1 MEDIVPGLLNEIQDQ
16 FDREVAKNDKIK
28 RFRKLVQKGQATY
41 EETNE
46 IAQEIGK
53 ILTKAYRDNINSDVL
68 PDGRMYYNIADRVL
82 NPTLRAGYNVA
93 ADNAAAMQQQVN
105 NVAGIG
111 IKVQRVQME
120 QDNIAG
126 IINRISQ
133 EENYDDIKW
142 ILDAPVRNMVQKA
155 VAFGKEHIAV
165 EGGGKVEFRTRTS
178 KGGLGEGF
186 DVLIIDEAQ
195 EYQDDQESALKYVVT
210 DSKNPQTI
218 FCGTPPTPVSSGTVF
233 TKYRKATLE
242 GRNVDSGWAEWSV
255 EEKTDPRDIEA
266 WYETNPS
273 LGTVFTERSVTA
285 EIGDDDIDFNIQR
298 LGLWIR
304 YNQKSAIS
312 ETEWNELKAHVKP
325 ELTGELYVGIKYS
338 KDGNVA
344 MAIASKTEEGKIF
357 VECIDCREVRAGDT
371 WMLAYLKGWKARKVV
386 IDGASGQ
393 QLLEEEMREYGIKNA
408 HLPTVKEIIAANA
421 KFEQGLYQRSIVH
434 SGQPSL
440 VQAVSNCEKRAI
452 GSNGGFGY
460 KAIKEEIEIALL
472 DSVILAYWACSETKV
487 KRRKQ
492 RISC

>member
-1 MEDIVPGLLNEIQDQ
+1 MIELILANGYRNKTVADILEEQ
-16 FDREVAKNDKIK
+16 K
-28 RFRKLVQKGQATY
+28 KL
-41 EETNE
+41 EET
-46 IAQEIGK
+46 
-53 ILTKAYRDNINSDVL
+53 
-68 PDGRMYYNIADRVL
+68 
-82 NPTLRAGYNVA
+82 
-93 ADNAAAMQQQVN
+93 
-105 NVAGIG
+105 
-111 IKVQRVQME
+111 
-120 QDNIAG
+120 
-126 IINRISQ
+126 
-133 EENYDDIKW
+133 
-142 ILDAPVRNMVQKA
+142 
-155 VAFGKEHIAV
+155 
-165 EGGGKVEFRTRTS
+165 
-178 KGGLGEGF
+178 
-186 DVLIIDEAQ
+186 
-195 EYQDDQESALKYVVT
+195 LKYMKENGLT
-210 DSKNPQTI
+210 LHGYKLDS
-218 FCGTPPTPVSSGTVF
+218 G
-233 TKYRKATLE
+233 RL
-242 GRNVDSGWAEWSV
+242 RNVIA
-255 EEKTDPRDIEA
+255 
-266 WYETNPS
+266 
-273 LGTVFTERSVTA
+273 
-285 EIGDDDIDFNIQR
+285 
-298 LGLWIR
+298 
-304 YNQKSAIS
+304 
-312 ETEWNELKAHVKP
+312 NELKAHVKP